1 MKPCIR
7 ALFVAVVAASP
18 CWNAAAGTPVV
29 LVKDG
34 AKPMAI
40 VVGSVK
46 EPAAELQRYL
56 ERISGVKSPLTPA
69 QAGASGIYVGLA
81 ADFPWL
87 SFKDTDRLG
96 KEGFLLQSD
105 GKSLFVIGKETA
117 GVQHGVTT
125 LLQTLGCRWY
135 FPGKVWEVVP
145 ERKTISG
152 SWDTRQTPSFPRQR
166 KIWYGFGAS
175 PSCAADLQEWE
186 RHNRMGVPN
195 PVTIGH
201 SWHGLDPKTDFAKH
215 PDWFAEVKGK
225 RQPSKP
231 CYSHPEVI
239 ERAIQFS
246 LAQAAKGV
254 PMISMTPPDG
264 LGFCE
269 CERCRAVCR
278 EGKPYQEFGAT
289 FAHRPDGVLVNVT
302 SETLFAFI
310 NKIAEAVSAK
320 YPKTTIGCY
329 AYSAYS
335 HPPSFRLHPNVFLQ
349 TTTAYRRT
357 PLTLGE
363 QLQAFEKAGAEAGIR
378 GYFSVYQWDWD
389 GPVVNKGELMLPRLV
404 DDLRFYQ
411 KHNVRSIN
419 AEASNNWAPRGLGY
433 YLAAQVM
440 WDVNAEPKALIADF
454 YDKAF
459 GPAALPME
467 RYYVR
472 WLGPSVAVR
481 TKPTPAKPDPIV
493 KDEKAGDELGVAA
506 AKKFDAEKLKAAY
519 RDLDDAV
526 RLVKDL
532 PEHRARVDHL
542 RLYAHY
548 LFLRVRVE
556 QVGKTGNKDEIR
568 NAVRDE
574 TIFGARLMKTNMIH
588 ARPLLGKEFYRHF
601 LRYKDALEGTTEW
614 PKNDRDSVQKAA
626 GRGYRQVRDDV
637 PEHQEIERF
646 WAADKKTLGLP

>member
-1 MKPCIR
+1 M
-7 ALFVAVVAASP
+7 
-18 CWNAAAGTPVV
+18 
-29 LVKDG
+29 
-34 AKPMAI
+34 
-40 VVGSVK
+40 
-46 EPAAELQRYL
+46 
-56 ERISGVKSPLTPA
+56 
-69 QAGASGIYVGLA
+69 
-81 ADFPWL
+81 
-87 SFKDTDRLG
+87 
-96 KEGFLLQSD
+96 
-105 GKSLFVIGKETA
+105 
-117 GVQHGVTT
+117 
-125 LLQTLGCRWY
+125 
-135 FPGKVWEVVP
+135 
-145 ERKTISG
+145 
-152 SWDTRQTPSFPRQR
+152 TPS
-166 KIWYGFGAS
+166 K
-175 PSCAADLQEWE
+175 C
-186 RHNRMGVPN
+186 
-195 PVTIGH
+195 
-201 SWHGLDPKTDFAKH
+201 
-215 PDWFAEVKGK
+215 WFAEVKRK

-239 ERAIQFS
+239 ERAIRFS
-246 LAQAAKGV
+246 LAQAAKAV

-269 CERCRAVCR
+269 CERCLAVCR
-278 EGKPYQEFGAT
+278 GGKPYQEYGST
-289 FAHRPDGVLVNVT
+289 FARRPDGVLVNVT

-357 PLTLGE
+357 PLTLSE

-411 KHNVRSIN
+411 KHNVCSIN

-433 YLAAQVM
+433 YLAAQFM

-481 TKPTPAKPDPIV
+481 TKSTRAKADSII
-493 KDEKAGDELGVAA
+493 KDEKVGDELGVAA
-506 AKKFDAEKLKAAY
+506 AEKFATENLKAAY
-519 RDLDDAV
+519 RDLDDAA
-526 RLVKDL
+526 RLVKEL
-532 PEHRARVDHL
+532 PDHFARVDHL

-556 QVGKTGNKDEIR
+556 QAGKTGNKEDIR

-574 TIFGARLMKTNMIH
+574 TVFGARFMKTNMIH

-614 PKNDRDSVQKAA
+614 PKSDRDIVQRAA
-626 GRGYRQVRDDV
+626 GRGYRQVRGDV
-637 PEHQEIERF
+637 PDHQEIERL
-646 WAADKKTLGLP
+646 WAADKRALGLP